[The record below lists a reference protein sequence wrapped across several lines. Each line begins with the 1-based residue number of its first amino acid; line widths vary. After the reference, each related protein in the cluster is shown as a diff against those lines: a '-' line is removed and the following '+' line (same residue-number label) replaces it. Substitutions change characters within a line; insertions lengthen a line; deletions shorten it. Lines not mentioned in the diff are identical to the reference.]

1 MLSLPSKPWKRI
13 RVEQQGP
20 NRYVIT
26 FISPMKEEKE
36 FRKALREDL
45 ASCLSEGDTLS
56 DPKWDAKSV
65 VLTTED
71 FETFKRRLVYVCI
84 IIEEES

>member
-1 MLSLPSKPWKRI
+1 MLSLPQKPWKRI
-13 RVEQQGP
+13 RVERQDA
-20 NRYVIT
+20 NRYLIA
-26 FISPMKEEKE
+26 FMSPMKKEKE

-45 ASCLSEGDTLS
+45 ESCLSEGDTLS

-65 VLTTED
+65 VLVTED

-84 IIEEES
+84 MVEEES